1 MVFSAALI
9 VFRESLEAAL
19 FVGIVAAATRGVLGR
34 GRWLGAGV
42 GLGFLGAIVLALLAP
57 LLADAFDGLGQDLVN
72 IAVLT
77 VALLM
82 LLWHCVWGGT
92 HAREMVGEAR
102 TLGQSVQQGQER
114 PWALLIAVALAVLR
128 EGAETVL
135 FVAGSMQGDA
145 NGAPML
151 AVLGSCA
158 TGLALGALTGWLVYA
173 GLARIPT
180 RHLFLATN
188 VLVSLLAASIAS
200 QLARAL
206 SQAGWLEIGA
216 EPVWD
221 SSGTLAQD
229 SPLGTLLHAMVGYDA
244 QPTAAQLASYAAALL
259 LIVAGSRWMA
269 RRTSRPERL
278 QRPR

>member
-19 FVGIVAAATRGVLGR
+19 FVGIVAAATRGVIGR
-34 GRWLGAGV
+34 ARWLGAGV
-42 GLGFLGAIVLALLAP
+42 GLGFFGAVLLALMAP

-72 IAVLT
+72 IGVLT
-77 VALLM
+77 LALLM
-82 LLWHCVWGGT
+82 LLWHCVWGGS

-102 TLGQSVQQGQER
+102 TLGQSVQAGQQR

-135 FVAGSMQGDA
+135 FVAGSLQGDA
-145 NGAPML
+145 GSAPILSVL
-151 AVLGSCA
+151 ASCGIGLG
-158 TGLALGALTGWLVYA
+158 LGALTGWLVYA

-180 RHLFLATN
+180 RHLFTATN

-206 SQAGWLEIGA
+206 SQAGWLEIGVD
-216 EPVWD
+216 PVWD
-221 SSGTLAQD
+221 SSSTLAQD
-229 SPLGTLLHAMVGYDA
+229 SALGTLLHAMVGYDA
-244 QPTAAQLASYAAALL
+244 QPSAAQLASYLAALL
-259 LIVAGSRWMA
+259 LILAGSRWMS
-269 RRTSRPERL
+269 RRR
-278 QRPR
+278 